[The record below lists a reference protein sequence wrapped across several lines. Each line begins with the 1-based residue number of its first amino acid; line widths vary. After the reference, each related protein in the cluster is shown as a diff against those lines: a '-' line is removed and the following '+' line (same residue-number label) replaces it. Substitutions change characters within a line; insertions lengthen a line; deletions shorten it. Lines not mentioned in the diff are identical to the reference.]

1 MTNNQ
6 MCYRLIT
13 DNMKTIT
20 RIPVTAQIVETIKEA
35 VKEGQFPVGEK
46 LPAELLLCK
55 MMNVSRS
62 SVREA
67 LYQLQAQGYVELKP
81 GKGAF
86 VRSHSPDD
94 NHEAIRQWFI
104 SSAPNLEEYMEVRF
118 AIDPLAASLA
128 AAKGTDKEIEE
139 LSYIHTQFIKANKE
153 QTIPR
158 LVSLDEQFHTQ
169 ILEMTHNKLL
179 KQISELLLKELKQY
193 RMMSISAKKNSDNT
207 VTEHFAVLLAIQER
221 NKEKAQNAMM
231 VHLNKARE
239 GINAVIDNKK
249 EI

>member
-1 MTNNQ
+1 MS
-6 MCYRLIT
+6 

-20 RIPVTAQIVETIKEA
+20 RIPVTSQIVDAIKEA

-46 LPAELLLCK
+46 LPAELSLCK

-86 VRSHSPDD
+86 VRSGSPDD

-128 AAKGTDKEIEE
+128 AEKGTDKEIQQ
-139 LSYIHTQFIKANKE
+139 LSYIHVQFVEANKE
-153 QTIPR
+153 QAIPR

-207 VTEHFAVLLAIQER
+207 ITEHYAILQAIRER
-221 NKEKAQNAMM
+221 NKDKAQKAMIF
-231 VHLNKARE
+231 HLDKARE
-239 GINAVIDNKK
+239 GINAVIHDKK
-249 EI
+249 EL